1 MLKKIAA
8 EFGDDNIVILPGNN
22 TIKLYIDSLE
32 KQLKSDKKRKK

>member
-1 MLKKIAA
+1 
-8 EFGDDNIVILPGNN
+8 LPGNN